1 MTKRKPNPQRG
12 GRKRTGN
19 ERHTVSL
26 PPEQWAYIDVQ
37 PGKNRSER
45 LSYVVQRAKVVKVA
59 PTGDTV
65 IIDAPPLGKRIVV
78 YGIVE
83 VGGSDNESGIN
94 WDEHAAWE
102 GESPKL
108 KTR

>member
-45 LSYVVQRAKVVKVA
+45 LAYVVQREKEQEEQLRVVDNIVLGNISVDW
-59 PTGDTV
+59 TGVT
-65 IIDAPPLGKRIVV
+65 
-78 YGIVE
+78 
-83 VGGSDNESGIN
+83 
-94 WDEHAAWE
+94 
-102 GESPKL
+102 
-108 KTR
+108 